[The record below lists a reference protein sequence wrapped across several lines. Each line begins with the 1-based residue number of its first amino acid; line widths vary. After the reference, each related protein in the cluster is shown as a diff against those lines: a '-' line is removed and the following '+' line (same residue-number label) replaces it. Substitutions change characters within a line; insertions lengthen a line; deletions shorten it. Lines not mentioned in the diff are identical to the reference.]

1 LGLDM
6 ILNSALKELEGTVKN
21 LFCQKDDPES
31 VHTFRIK
38 ARQLR
43 SLLYF
48 FKPLIEPSSYSAYQA
63 TLKNLGLAFSE
74 IREYDVMIKF
84 WMEITASNEDL
95 LPFPAKLSDYLSE
108 RLIQLKKDA
117 YCKVDEDYVLKS
129 IKSIDTSLLIYN
141 SKITSQK
148 DFEKYCKKRIA
159 SMRKRISIDFD
170 NLNIYDDEAVHS
182 LRKLIK
188 KLRYSLKCLQ
198 PYTKSDYENL
208 LKTSKDISDVL
219 GIICDCNRFIWIL
232 SKIGKSSSIE
242 FTFEK
247 GVFTGWL
254 IEKRATYLVMLNNLH
269 V

>member
-1 LGLDM
+1 M
-6 ILNSALKELEGTVKN
+6 ILNSALKELEGTVKD
-21 LFCQKDDPES
+21 LFCKKDDPES

-48 FKPLIEPSSYSAYQA
+48 FKPLIEPNSYSAYQA

-74 IREYDVMIKF
+74 IREYDVIIKY
-84 WMEITASNEDL
+84 WMEITASNEDI
-95 LPFPAKLSDYLSE
+95 LPFPAKVTDYFSQ
-108 RLIQLKKDA
+108 RLTQLKKDT
-117 YCKVDEDYVLKS
+117 YHKVDEDYVLKN

-159 SMRKRISIDFD
+159 SIIKKISIDFD
-170 NLNIYDDEAVHS
+170 NLNINDDEAVHS

-198 PYTKSDYENL
+198 PHTKSDYEKL
-208 LKTSKDISDVL
+208 LKNSKNISDVL
-219 GIICDCNRFIWIL
+219 GVICDCNRFIWIL
-232 SKIGKSSSIE
+232 SNIGKSSSLE

-254 IEKRATYLVMLNNLH
+254 IEKRSAYLGMLNNLR